1 MSSLEVVDV
10 LLLLLLLYCLLHCV
24 SMLSGNGLIIN
35 GEIIRER
42 ERDRFPMCVCVF
54 APLPLSMWHN
64 LQAKALKHC
73 VFNAWV

>member
-42 ERDRFPMCVCVF
+42 ERDRFPMCVCVRSSS
-54 APLPLSMWHN
+54 PLYVAQSSGKSIETL
-64 LQAKALKHC
+64 C
-73 VFNAWV
+73 F